1 MLIFKAIFFLESL
14 VAVLQNGFIV
24 TVLSGEWVRNRMLPA
39 GDMIVA
45 CLAASWF
52 CLHGMALLN
61 NIMASFGFCSK
72 INYFSIPWD
81 FINCLSFW
89 LTAWFAVFYCAKIS
103 LFSYP
108 VFFWIKW
115 RISRSVPQLVLGS
128 LILSG
133 LSVISAAG
141 NTILA
146 QMTAAHISHGNDTLA
161 DRIHATYLHF
171 FYLI

>member
-39 GDMIVA
+39 GDTIVA

-81 FINCLSFW
+81 FINCGVGKAFLLRERKNAYAGITTPSCREKCSGCG
-89 LTAWFAVFYCAKIS
+89 A
-103 LFSYP
+103 
-108 VFFWIKW
+108 
-115 RISRSVPQLVLGS
+115 SRLGGKNS
-128 LILSG
+128 C
-133 LSVISAAG
+133 
-141 NTILA
+141 
-146 QMTAAHISHGNDTLA
+146 
-161 DRIHATYLHF
+161 
-171 FYLI
+171 

>member
-39 GDMIVA
+39 GDTIVA

-89 LTAWFAVFYCAKIS
+89 LTAWFSVFYCAKIS

-115 RISRSVPQLVLGS
+115 RISRSVPS
-128 LILSG
+128 WCW
-133 LSVISAAG
+133 AP
-141 NTILA
+141 
-146 QMTAAHISHGNDTLA
+146 
-161 DRIHATYLHF
+161 R
-171 FYLI
+171 